1 MRGLLGLVFACASAS
16 ALGAQPAQPPWSGEN
31 LQHYPRDI
39 TRPELIQ
46 RMREFSFALGIGSCQ
61 YCHTGGDG
69 VSFDGVVFPSDQKPA
84 KVKARA
90 MLHMM
95 ASRPRRYPGAHAG
108 VVRALGVE
116 CLHCHVAGQ
125 WTDAAKPTFEFA
137 RRMMRMV
144 DGLNAGPL
152 KEVRQVT
159 CWTCHRGQRLPARLP
174 RIKWEK
180 VLADHEAE
188 FDRQEDRGLAMRIYT
203 ASLGVDC
210 SHCHEAGDFAAA
222 TKPPKA
228 MVAKMLLIFDEIPNY
243 FDNSQETGDTVLH
256 VSPRHDEAGTV
267 RDATRNNP
275 RADPAGRLQGGRS
288 HCTVSAWAMRSAI
301 VRQIEADETIVDLIP
316 EMVRPLVRNGKQNP
330 RDLRRHHPGLVA
342 LPGGFGWRV
351 LLREAQHGSCSGEC

>member
-16 ALGAQPAQPPWSGEN
+16 ALGAQPAQPPWRGEN

-46 RMREFSFALGIGSCQ
+46 RMREFSFALGVRCQ

-69 VSFDGVVFPSDQKPA
+69 VSFDGVVFSSDQKPA

-90 MLHMM
+90 MLRMM
-95 ASRPRRYPGAHAG
+95 ASGQDDIQVRMQAWS
-108 VVRALGVE
+108 RALGVE

-152 KEVRQVT
+152 KEVGQVT
-159 CWTCHRGQRLPARLP
+159 CWTCHRGQRLPARL
-174 RIKWEK
+174 RRTSWEK

-188 FDRQEDRGLAMRIYT
+188 FEGRKDRGLAMSVYA

-228 MVAKMLLIFDEIPNY
+228 MVAKMLLIFDEIPKVLRRL
-243 FDNSQETGDTVLH
+243 QETGDTVLH

-267 RDATRNNP
+267 RDATRNNL
-275 RADPAGRLQGGRS
+275 RALIRPAGFK
-288 HCTVSAWAMRSAI
+288 VV
-301 VRQIEADETIVDLIP
+301 VRIA
-316 EMVRPLVRNGKQNP
+316 RF
-330 RDLRRHHPGLVA
+330 LRGQC
-342 LPGGFGWRV
+342 
-351 LLREAQHGSCSGEC
+351 EAQ